1 MDEKLLKYFKG
12 DEFTASTWLK
22 KYAVKDENGITVET
36 DPYQMFDRL
45 AKEFARIENN
55 YNEDD
60 KMSKDEIFELF
71 KDFKYI
77 VPGGSVMSG
86 LGSEKLVSF
95 SNCFVIDSPCDSY
108 ESIMKTRAYQVQLMS
123 RRGGVGYDLSK
134 LRPSGARV
142 NNAAMTS
149 TGAASY
155 MDVNSAI
162 TNEVAQCIEGNQR
175 VLTPFGMKPI
185 KDVVIGDLVWT
196 RVGFVKVINTFDNG
210 IRAVYKTTTKFGHE
224 IETTDDH
231 IFLTCDYNG
240 LIEKK
245 ISDFVVDEPI
255 CMLNGCDIER
265 EYQVLTHT
273 QYNPIPRPISN
284 QTGTFGEMVHNR
296 TLKTKIPTIL
306 DEKLA
311 YLIGYAIGDG
321 YTYER
326 HSDSGDC
333 IMDLTVSCNSND
345 TEIIDKIIK
354 YTKDVFDVDVV
365 PNQKNGENCVRMRIV
380 CNEGCVFLKE
390 NGLLKPKTEFLRVP
404 QKIFESNTKVQ
415 MAFFSGLF
423 DADGYASGRKKGY
436 TLTTV
441 NENLKNDVQ
450 KLLLSNGIMTKC
462 HVEESKHINW
472 KTKYIV
478 TIVGKYNQQKI
489 VDFCTES
496 VKINSLKFISK
507 RDNYLS
513 PYTKKSA
520 SLVKESFI
528 PNTGFISVNALSQS
542 KSYNCEILTQDY
554 FKSIEYV
561 GEKHV
566 YDIELETE
574 HLFWCEGFY
583 VHNCGRRGA
592 LMLTMSISH
601 PDVEEFISKKQDL
614 TKVTG
619 ANISVK
625 VTDEFMQAVKDDT
638 DYVLRFPV
646 DTNLKGWFEIDSLPY
661 NELVKIEEDNNPK
674 NRVYLKRIKAK
685 DLWDK
690 LVHCAWNTAE
700 PGVIFEDRMH
710 NYAPDGVYDN
720 YKMVSTNPCVSGDT
734 MLNTSIG
741 KMTIKELVDLY
752 DRGHSGITVES
763 WNINR
768 HVAEMQVVKFAQL
781 TQHNANL
788 IKITTDNGNTLRLT
802 LDHMV
807 YTIKN
812 GYQEAKCLVEGD
824 ELLVYDN
831 DTRMYVPNKVVS
843 ITQDGCEDVYDIGVE
858 YNHNFFANGIL
869 VHNCGEIG
877 MNKDSCRLIA
887 MNLTGYVE
895 NPFTPNAKFNYDLF
909 KEHTYKAV
917 KLGDDLVDLELEQV
931 NGIIESLDDDET
943 LSREIW
949 SMLRD
954 TAIKVRRLG
963 LGFTGMGDMLAMMN
977 LKYGSEESKGFLN
990 TVLDTMF
997 RTQLESEVK
1006 LAKSRGKFE
1015 EFDAVLEGGKDG
1027 KEPQNDFFKFIHD
1040 NYNDIWND
1048 MMVVGR
1054 RNISWSTL
1062 APCGTISILTKTT
1075 SGVEPLFMPFY
1086 ERKRKCMS
1094 PNDRVDYI
1102 DKVGEKYQLFVI
1114 VHEGLKRWAN
1124 IAKGISFDEMDN
1136 FTIDTWKELYQESP
1150 YYMACAQ
1157 DLDWSCR
1164 NDMQSVIQCY
1174 TSHSISSTC
1183 NLANDVTEGIV
1194 SDLYFDAWEKGLKGT
1209 TIYRDGCREGVLTQI
1224 SKKREDDKF
1233 DESYVNAPKRP
1244 KSLEADFYTT
1254 KVKGEIFYVMIGLYH
1269 NKPYE
1274 IFVYRAGSDAKVV
1287 KNHKGVITKVKK
1299 NHYKFDSDVIKLN
1312 DLASKLNTEELA
1324 TVLYSSMLMRTGANI
1339 KYIVK
1344 TSKKVD
1350 ENISSFTSAMN
1361 RIISKY
1367 IPVESVDGE
1376 VCPQCGGKI
1385 IRENGCQHCADCD
1398 WSKCG

>member
-22 KYAVKDENGITVET
+22 KYAVKDENGTPVET

-95 SNCFVIDSPCDSY
+95 SNCFIAGTKVLTTRGLINIEDINEGDFVLSDDGEYHRVNATMSREYFGDLYKIQCDDAYDTIICTPNHKFLTNNGWKRADRILACNKQIHSSDKLKTALSNNKLFANNGEGEEFDITEGFSSRNRTIVEEGNGVILEHSATKKRNNKINKILRLDSDLAYFIGRWIGDGSITRRVGEHNPSILQIVFNATTENDAFERCKRIGEEKFGLKASVSYTKQNIIALRFENELLSTWFLNHFGEKCDGKFIPDKYLGNFNILLGLCDADGMLGSHGYFKIALKNKQLIEWVRHTMYLNNINASNIKESYYDGVYELFVNVGMANGRLNQFLTKTYHDKRHEIIASNKGEYTKIKSIDIIENQQTMVYNISVEDTHTYNVNGIVCHNCFVIDSPHDSY
-108 ESIMKTRAYQVQLMS
+108 ESIMRTRAYQVQLMS

-162 TNEVAQCIEGNQR
+162 TNEVAQQ
-175 VLTPFGMKPI
+175 
-185 KDVVIGDLVWT
+185 
-196 RVGFVKVINTFDNG
+196 
-210 IRAVYKTTTKFGHE
+210 
-224 IETTDDH
+224 
-231 IFLTCDYNG
+231 
-240 LIEKK
+240 
-245 ISDFVVDEPI
+245 
-255 CMLNGCDIER
+255 
-265 EYQVLTHT
+265 
-273 QYNPIPRPISN
+273 
-284 QTGTFGEMVHNR
+284 
-296 TLKTKIPTIL
+296 
-306 DEKLA
+306 
-311 YLIGYAIGDG
+311 
-321 YTYER
+321 
-326 HSDSGDC
+326 
-333 IMDLTVSCNSND
+333 
-345 TEIIDKIIK
+345 
-354 YTKDVFDVDVV
+354 
-365 PNQKNGENCVRMRIV
+365 
-380 CNEGCVFLKE
+380 
-390 NGLLKPKTEFLRVP
+390 
-404 QKIFESNTKVQ
+404 
-415 MAFFSGLF
+415 
-423 DADGYASGRKKGY
+423 
-436 TLTTV
+436 
-441 NENLKNDVQ
+441 
-450 KLLLSNGIMTKC
+450 
-462 HVEESKHINW
+462 
-472 KTKYIV
+472 
-478 TIVGKYNQQKI
+478 
-489 VDFCTES
+489 
-496 VKINSLKFISK
+496 
-507 RDNYLS
+507 
-513 PYTKKSA
+513 
-520 SLVKESFI
+520 
-528 PNTGFISVNALSQS
+528 
-542 KSYNCEILTQDY
+542 
-554 FKSIEYV
+554 
-561 GEKHV
+561 
-566 YDIELETE
+566 
-574 HLFWCEGFY
+574 
-583 VHNCGRRGA
+583 GRRGA
-592 LMLTMSISH
+592 LMLTISISH

-685 DLWDK
+685 DLWNK

-710 NYAPDGVYDN
+710 NYAPDGVYGN

-734 MLNTSIG
+734 MLNTSVG

-812 GYQEAKCLVEGD
+812 GYKEAKCLVEGD

-931 NGIIESLDDDET
+931 NGIIDSLDDDET

-1027 KEPQNDFFKFIHD
+1027 KEPQNDFFKFIYD
-1040 NYNDIWND
+1040 NYNDIWNE

-1114 VHEGLKRWAN
+1114 VHEGLKQWAN

-1157 DLDWSCR
+1157 DLDWPCR